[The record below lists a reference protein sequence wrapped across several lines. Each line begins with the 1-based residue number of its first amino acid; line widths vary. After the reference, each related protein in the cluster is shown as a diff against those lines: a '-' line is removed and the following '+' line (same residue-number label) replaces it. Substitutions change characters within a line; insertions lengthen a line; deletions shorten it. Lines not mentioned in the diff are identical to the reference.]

1 MARKAVRGYTEKS
14 YYDNTTFKGI
24 VATTDP
30 LNEGSFAH
38 MVNFDISDTGSS
50 IKPRCG
56 FLTTD
61 FVIEEDQAYNTV
73 KLKAD
78 STLYFYEPSLQ
89 QYIFVDFSTFKFTS
103 EEFGDYTY
111 SINVYA
117 VSFNAEVV
125 EGHTNKHF
133 VATRITNVD
142 LDDIINIL
150 PHNDEDDYK
159 NIRLHLTH
167 MVLKESNARYIT
179 DEYLISKY
187 LIKHTFPD
195 PVPYS
200 WIELYY
206 RKKGSTYN
214 DITYSDDT
222 VVVSFVDTEN
232 IISIDS
238 NQRNIASTQ
247 SIIPE
252 QMQNVY
258 PKDSTDLLYNQ
269 YPIIYVKD
277 NDTGKYV
284 INTSKNSDVTFIPHF
299 LLKELDTNEEWV
311 YTYTITA
318 QRNNP
323 YSNDVTYTSPVFSIN
338 NNYNI
343 YKLLYTRLIEQINN
357 LESEYNTSL
366 STDLIQLN
374 LYASEYT
381 FSNLANLLSYW
392 SYFRR
397 FIRDS
402 NSDPLWARSIYA
414 GLLECPDDTQGDNWV
429 DREQIGK
436 HTFSNSALNTYLL
449 NVDTT
454 DYTYMDS
461 LGMNNSVLIYVV
473 PFTLP
478 DTVHV
483 RYPFVS
489 STDLLDT
496 SLHRFISNV
505 LEEEGFTQDKYVY
518 YSVTHRF
525 KEYVKT
531 HQSLNKLQLIEYMKK
546 LSVSDL
552 MFYIIPTK
560 DINKN
565 FKINPYEITSQD
577 HSNKG
582 LIEYK
587 QFSLFS
593 GIFITDEAPTS
604 VSGVIDYLSNND
616 YDNVIFKFFHAR
628 CNVEKFGNIHS
639 GDIDPRMY
647 QIFPNFDKW
656 KNEEELM
663 YYIYTADIPIHG
675 DSPNIGDVSVT
686 PTSGNYVNDSKHLF
700 TYFFNPKN
708 DYDDNGGGFLSIGYN
723 TISIPLLDPIVRNH
737 NRIYTGT
744 YNNDD
749 ICLFDT
755 SLWRPYSV
763 SLIQDVSK
771 QNVHSHFIKSYG
783 NLVLDI
789 SNIRL
794 DDLYD
799 RDYFATGAMLEFNLI
814 PLYIPDTI
822 EEILKNFEIPN
833 TYILNSKT
841 SLTQT
846 RQISYSSY
854 PTYIQERLIDE
865 PSDIRNSNKWC
876 VFHSEQG
883 DRLVLWNNNV
893 VYMSEPNQYYYFKID
908 NRITYPEKILKVI
921 QFKNTLLVFTTINLY
936 SIYPYED
943 VTQST
948 GVDEE
953 GNPTTI
959 QTKVI
964 VYATLPVL
972 YNLML
977 TEQYID
983 AIQVF
988 NQMVLFYSADGQ
1000 LFMIKPTATIDN
1012 DTKFTIQY
1020 FNKSANDILANY
1032 DKYMNERLQV
1042 YGYSGN
1048 YLISDKT
1055 EVNIKVQVNIN
1066 YIKIF
1071 YTHKDYTYIL
1081 IYDVIN
1087 NYYYTYDTM
1096 SFSDI
1101 KDILFTEEGDVY
1113 VSTSTLSDKKKYLF
1127 FTIKNNRPN
1136 EIDNNIDEAIYNN
1149 FVNYDIKTEL
1159 DTGVLNLNTH
1169 LKKRFRD
1176 LHTVYKNI
1184 TATYLNMEVETFIDC
1199 VPAQVVLNDS
1209 IEVKSSAPNGTT
1221 EYVYDCVEIKNTNDI
1236 LKQNALFDFSLF
1248 TSNKMLTYYTN
1259 IPCLGKQFRLRL
1271 RFNSKGVYKLQSYG
1285 ITFKEHQI

>member
-1 MARKAVRGYTEKS
+1 MARKAIRGYTEKS

-50 IKPRCG
+50 VKPRCG

-61 FVIEEDQAYNTV
+61 FVIKEGQAYNTV
-73 KLKAD
+73 KLKAS

-103 EEFGDYTY
+103 EELGDYTY
-111 SINVYA
+111 SINAYA
-117 VSFNAEVV
+117 VSFSAKTV
-125 EGHTNKHF
+125 EGHTNRHF

-142 LDDIINIL
+142 IDDIINAF

-159 NIRLHLTH
+159 NIRLYLTH
-167 MVLKESNARYIT
+167 IVFKDSIAQFTT

-187 LIKHTFPD
+187 LIKHNFPD
-195 PVPYS
+195 VIPYS
-200 WIELYY
+200 WVELYY
-206 RKKGSTYN
+206 RKTGSTYN
-214 DITYSDDT
+214 DVTYSDDT
-222 VVVSFVDTEN
+222 VVVSFVNTED

-238 NQRNIASTQ
+238 NLRNIASTQ
-247 SIIPE
+247 SIIPT
-252 QMQNVY
+252 QIQKIY
-258 PKDSTDLLYNQ
+258 PKDSNDLLYNQ
-269 YPIIYVKD
+269 FPIIYVKD
-277 NDTGKYV
+277 NDTGKYI
-284 INTSKNSDVTFIPHF
+284 INTSKNADVTFIPHF
-299 LLKELDTNEEWV
+299 LLKELDTNEEWL

-323 YSNDVTYTSPVFSIN
+323 YSNDVTYNSPVFNIN

-343 YKLLYTRLIEQINN
+343 HKLLYNRLIEQINN
-357 LESEYNTSL
+357 LELEYNTSL
-366 STDLIQLN
+366 DTDLIHLK
-374 LYASEYT
+374 LYAYERT

-392 SYFRR
+392 SYYRR
-397 FIRDS
+397 FIRE
-402 NSDPLWARSIYA
+402 NSTDPLWAKDIYA
-414 GLLECPDDTQGDNWV
+414 GLLECPEDSADAYWPDK
-429 DREQIGK
+429 EQIGK
-436 HTFSNSALNTYLL
+436 HTFSNSVLNTYLL
-449 NVDTT
+449 NVDTS
-454 DYTYMDS
+454 DYAYMDS
-461 LGMNNSVLIYVV
+461 LGINNSVLIYVV

-478 DTVHV
+478 SKYHV
-483 RYPFVS
+483 RYPFLS
-489 STDLLDT
+489 STSLIDT
-496 SLHRFISNV
+496 SLHRFLSSV
-505 LEEEGFTQDKYVY
+505 LEEGGFSQNKYAY
-518 YSVTHRF
+518 YSTTHKF
-525 KEYVKT
+525 KEYVST
-531 HQSLNKLQLIEYMKK
+531 HQSLNKSQLIEYMKT
-546 LSVSDL
+546 LSVSTL

-565 FKINPYEITSQD
+565 FKINPNEITSQD
-577 HSNKG
+577 HSSKG

-593 GIFITDEAPTS
+593 GIYITDEAPMS
-604 VSGVIDYLSNND
+604 IAGAIDYLSNND

-628 CNVEKFGNIHS
+628 CNVEKYGNIHS
-639 GDIDPRMY
+639 GDIDPRIY
-647 QIFPNFDKW
+647 QILPNFDKW
-656 KNEEELM
+656 KTEEDLM
-663 YYIYTADIPIHG
+663 YYIYTADLPIHG
-675 DSPNIGDVSVT
+675 DPPNIGEVSV
-686 PTSGNYVNDSKHLF
+686 PVTSGNYVNDSKHLY
-700 TYFFNPKN
+700 TYFFNPTN
-708 DYDDNGGGFLSIGYN
+708 DYDGTGGGFLSIGYN
-723 TISIPLLDPIVRNH
+723 TISIPLLEPVVRNS
-737 NRIYTGT
+737 NRTYTGT

-755 SLWRPYSV
+755 SLWRPYSI
-763 SLIQDVSK
+763 SLTQDLNK
-771 QNVHSHFIKSYG
+771 QNVDSHFIKSYG
-783 NLVLDI
+783 DLVLDI
-789 SNIRL
+789 YNSKL
-794 DDLYD
+794 TDLFE
-799 RDYFATGAMLEFNLI
+799 RDYFATGVMLEFKLI
-814 PLYIPDTI
+814 SLYIPNRL

-833 TYILNSKT
+833 TNILNSKT

-854 PTYIQERLIDE
+854 PSYMQERLVDE
-865 PSDIRNSNKWC
+865 PKDIRNSNKWC

-883 DRLVLWNNNV
+883 DRLVLWCNNV
-893 VYMSEPNQYYYFKID
+893 LYMSEPNQYYYFKMD
-908 NRITYPEKILKVI
+908 NKMTYPEKILKVI

-943 VTQST
+943 VTQSI
-948 GVDEE
+948 GVDAE
-953 GNPTTI
+953 GKPTTI
-959 QTKVI
+959 QTKTI
-964 VYATLPVL
+964 MYATLPVL

-1032 DKYMNERLQV
+1032 DTYMNERLQV
-1042 YGYSGN
+1042 YGYSGD
-1048 YLISDKT
+1048 YLISNKT
-1055 EVNIKVQVNIN
+1055 EVGIKVQVNIN

-1071 YTHKDYTYIL
+1071 YTYKDYTYIL

-1087 NYYYTYDTM
+1087 NYFYAYDTI

-1101 KDILFTEEGDVY
+1101 KDIFFAEECDVY
-1113 VSTSTLSDKKKYLF
+1113 VSTSSLGDDEKYLF

-1136 EIDNNIDEAIYNN
+1136 EVDNNIDEAIYNN
-1149 FVNYDIKTEL
+1149 FVNYDIQTEL

-1199 VPAQVVLNDS
+1199 VPAQVVFSDS
-1209 IEVKSSAPNGTT
+1209 IEVKSSTLDGAT
-1221 EYVYDCVEIKNTNDI
+1221 EHVYDCVKIKNTNDI

-1248 TSNKMLTYYTN
+1248 TSNKMLTHYTN

-1271 RFNSKGVYKLQSYG
+1271 RLNSKGVYKLQSYG